1 MKPMVSIIVPIYN
14 SEKYLNRCVDSIL
27 NQEYSSFE
35 LFLVNDGSTDASGS
49 ICDAYAASD
58 ARVRVIHKP
67 NTGVSDSRNTAI
79 GLAQGTYLQFLDSDD
94 WMTPDATKLLVRAAL
109 DHDCDLVI
117 SDFYRVVEDR
127 VSQKGDIEE
136 DGVLT
141 REEFAEHMMENPADF
156 YYGVLWNKLYR
167 RDLVE
172 KYHLS
177 MDTDVNW
184 CEDFLFN
191 LEYILHANVFYAL
204 QVPIYYYVK
213 RKGSLAS
220 QGMSISKTI
229 KMKFMVFEY
238 YNNFYK
244 NLYDEKDYEKKR
256 LSVYRFFV
264 DAAGDGAVPPALLP
278 GVLKLGDERATI
290 NSDAA
295 AKEGILAEAYRSR
308 KLLERYLE
316 TAALR
321 NDLTLKEVTLLLYL
335 SQTDTPNTRKDL
347 ADFCGMSKNGL
358 SLTLQRLSSKNYVK
372 ITTATD
378 TAARSS
384 RRTLQVELLPSALSL
399 LPQLQTVLVDFDA
412 ARFDGF
418 TEAEYEEY
426 CRLSDKMKE
435 NIQRI
440 LMT

>member
-1 MKPMVSIIVPIYN
+1 MTVILSFRISIVWWRIVFPR
-14 SEKYLNRCVDSIL
+14 KGIL
-27 NQEYSSFE
+27 
-35 LFLVNDGSTDASGS
+35 
-49 ICDAYAASD
+49 
-58 ARVRVIHKP
+58 RR
-67 NTGVSDSRNTAI
+67 TA
-79 GLAQGTYLQFLDSDD
+79 FS
-94 WMTPDATKLLVRAAL
+94 
-109 DHDCDLVI
+109 
-117 SDFYRVVEDR
+117 
-127 VSQKGDIEE
+127 
-136 DGVLT
+136 

-278 GVLKLGDERATI
+278 GVFKLRGRAR
-290 NSDAA
+290 DHQFRCRG
-295 AKEGILAEAYRSR
+295 KRGFW
-308 KLLERYLE
+308 
-316 TAALR
+316 
-321 NDLTLKEVTLLLYL
+321 
-335 SQTDTPNTRKDL
+335 Q
-347 ADFCGMSKNGL
+347 
-358 SLTLQRLSSKNYVK
+358 
-372 ITTATD
+372 
-378 TAARSS
+378 
-384 RRTLQVELLPSALSL
+384 RRTRPASCWSAIWRQPRS
-399 LPQLQTVLVDFDA
+399 A
-412 ARFDGF
+412 
-418 TEAEYEEY
+418 
-426 CRLSDKMKE
+426 
-435 NIQRI
+435 
-440 LMT
+440 MT